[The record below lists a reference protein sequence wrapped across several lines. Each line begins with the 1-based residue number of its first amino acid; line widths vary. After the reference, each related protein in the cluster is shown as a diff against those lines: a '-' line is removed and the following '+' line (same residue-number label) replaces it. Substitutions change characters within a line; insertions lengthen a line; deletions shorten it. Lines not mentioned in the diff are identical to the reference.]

1 MRLRSTT
8 RGKPSCSREW
18 RILFPALGEEDLA
31 FALVVGLADHAVLF
45 HALDQ
50 PRRAVIAD
58 LQAALDV
65 GGRDLALARDDRDR
79 LVVEIIA
86 AFAARQPVGVF
97 VVFVGLFGDGVEVF
111 GAA

>member
-31 FALVVGLADHAVLF
+31 FALMVGFADHAVFF

-50 PRRAVIAD
+50 PRGAVIAD

-65 GGRDLALARDDRDR
+65 GGRDLAFARDNGDRF
-79 LVVEIIA
+79 VIEVIA
-86 AFAARQPVGVF
+86 SFAARETIGVF
-97 VVFVGLFGDGVEVF
+97 VVFVGLFRDGVQIF